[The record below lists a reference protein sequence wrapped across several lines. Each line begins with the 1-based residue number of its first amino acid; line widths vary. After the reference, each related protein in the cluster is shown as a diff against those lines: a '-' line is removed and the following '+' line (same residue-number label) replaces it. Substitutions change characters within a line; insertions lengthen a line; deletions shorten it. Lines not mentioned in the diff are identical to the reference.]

1 MAALDNDF
9 LDAIERDNEIAAT
22 REQIQHLTG
31 SIAKPW
37 NEQQL
42 AKMEYQRKV
51 ARIHLARL
59 EAAAHDA

>member
-1 MAALDNDF
+1 ME
-9 LDAIERDNEIAAT
+9 AIERDNEIAAT
-22 REQIQHLTG
+22 REQIAHLTG
-31 SIAKPW
+31 SIGRPW
-37 NEQQL
+37 NPQQL